1 MFRSSLICLCT
12 AAVLPSAAFAQA
24 QAQPQAP
31 AHHSGM
37 EPQVVDGIA
46 AVVKLYDEK
55 GNTSGDVI
63 TYSQVRALVAPREKL
78 LHQTL
83 TGDALVKAV
92 KEAREAALKD
102 LIDRQ
107 LIIQA
112 FKKDN
117 FQIPDH
123 YVNQRMQEIIQEN
136 FGGDRNTFIKTL
148 EAQNYTMGE
157 FKKLESERMI
167 VQAMRSK
174 NVKREQIV
182 SPAKIEEYYHQHRD
196 EFTAKEQIKLRM
208 IMIPSHSSDS
218 TSSTQRAMAEEIL
231 SKLANGGEFDRIAQI
246 YSEDSSR
253 DLGGDWGWI
262 ERKTLAPPLEKVAF
276 NLPVGKMSNI
286 IEYSGNFYILKVEDK
301 KGGTTRSLA
310 ESREEIEK
318 KILQQ
323 QAQELQERWIASL
336 REKAFIRTF

>member
-1 MFRSSLICLCT
+1 MIRLTSILI
-12 AAVLPSAAFAQA
+12 AAAIVLPASVFAQA
-24 QAQPQAP
+24 HAV
-31 AHHSGM
+31 

-46 AVVKLYDEK
+46 AVVRLYDEK
-55 GNTSGDVI
+55 GNIASSDVI
-63 TYSQVRALVAPREKL
+63 TYSQVRQLVAPREKL
-78 LHQTL
+78 LRSQL

-107 LIIQA
+107 LIIQS
-112 FKKDN
+112 FKKEN

-123 YVNQRMQEIIQEN
+123 FVEQRMHEIIQEN

-148 EAQNYTMGE
+148 EAQNFTMGE

-174 NVKREQIV
+174 NVKKQTVV
-182 SPAKIEEYYHQHRD
+182 SPIKIDEYYRTHHD

-208 IMIPSHSSDS
+208 IMIPAHSSDS
-218 TSSTQRAMAEEIL
+218 TGSTQRAMAEEIL

-276 NLPVGKMSNI
+276 NLPVGKISNI
-286 IEYSGNFYILKVEDK
+286 VEFSGNFYILKVEEK
-301 KGGTTRSLA
+301 KGGATRSLA
-310 ESREEIEK
+310 ESRDEIEK

-323 QAQELQERWIASL
+323 EAQELTERWIASL
-336 REKAFIRTF
+336 RSKAFIRTF